1 MHDGINRPS
10 TLVFA
15 LATAASVVCVMLL
28 ADLGHWRSAELY
40 ALAGVLAFAA
50 IAGLWHGGLAV
61 LGFVLLVVDAR
72 RERQPEPV
80 VYAPPD
86 DDEPDAPPEAEIDL
100 RARAWA
106 TALGRFFRAGDKA
119 GFTIRALTPA
129 VLSED
134 DWARLTAYYV
144 SDDGRRVLRDRG
156 GNQGTGWGYGWDL
169 DGAVRAIGVGALP
182 LPGGEP
188 PVVEVFVEHATQR
201 NAKRSKSAVVEG
213 VVVASEKG

>member
-86 DDEPDAPPEAEIDL
+86 DDEPAEPPEADVSV
-100 RARAWA
+100 ARKVA
-106 TALGRFFRAGDKA
+106 TSRVFTAG
-119 GFTIRALTPA
+119 A
-129 VLSED
+129 VLGFSQPKLAGIISSD
-134 DWARLTAYYV
+134 PWQVWTDFYTANP
-144 SDDGRRVLRDRG
+144 DGDPVLDRVRGNVGTMWRRTWNLDRV
-156 GNQGTGWGYGWDL
+156 NAALLAD
-169 DGAVRAIGVGALP
+169 VLP
-182 LPGGEP
+182 LPPGP
-188 PVVEVFVEHATQR
+188 PPTVRPFALESRARHSAE
-201 NAKRSKSAVVEG
+201 SKSAAVVEG

>member
-40 ALAGVLAFAA
+40 ALAGVLAFAT

-86 DDEPDAPPEAEIDL
+86 DDEPAEPPEADVSV
-100 RARAWA
+100 ARKVA
-106 TALGRFFRAGDKA
+106 TSRVFTAG
-119 GFTIRALTPA
+119 A
-129 VLSED
+129 VLGFSQPKLAGIISSD
-134 DWARLTAYYV
+134 PWQVWTDFYTANP
-144 SDDGRRVLRDRG
+144 DGDPVLDRVRGNVGTMWRRTWNLDRV
-156 GNQGTGWGYGWDL
+156 NAALLAD
-169 DGAVRAIGVGALP
+169 VLP
-182 LPGGEP
+182 LPPGP
-188 PVVEVFVEHATQR
+188 PPTVRPFALESRARHSAE
-201 NAKRSKSAVVEG
+201 SKSAAVVEG